1 MQTDKEI
8 SHFKLTDR
16 DVQRILQKHRREAS
30 KLDFVRQVKRCQERE
45 LDPSLLL
52 ESALSSGLFWIMI
65 MSPLTIDLSKLTT

>member
-1 MQTDKEI
+1 MQTTGKAKAIINSKEN
-8 SHFKLTDR
+8 
-16 DVQRILQKHRREAS
+16 
-30 KLDFVRQVKRCQERE
+30 KRCQERE